1 MVEWE
6 GRGTPLD
13 VLEDCDF
20 KRMCCNM
27 GWKCTGKHT
36 WKCTGKHTQK
46 CNKDKSVNM
55 SQFDRGA
62 LSSKWIGST

>member
-20 KRMCCNM
+20 KKMCCKRNM
-27 GWKCTGKHT
+27 G